1 MTGQDIRSPKK
12 GLITTQQVSDFERNQ
27 AHMRVPSDV
36 TARCMIRHY
45 LHDVSNVRPST
56 KESENGIYLE
66 EKRWKY
72 YNINA

>member
-1 MTGQDIRSPKK
+1 MTGYQITKD
-12 GLITTQQVSDFERNQ
+12 LITTQQVSDFERNQ
-27 AHMRVPSDV
+27 GHMRVPSDV
-36 TARCMIRHY
+36 TTRSIMIRRY